1 MTLADPNALL
11 DAAIDHLLE
20 ATAQVQSAVAGFSSN
35 LARRASATALANSPR
50 RFLAYCAFVRLMKSH
65 DHFFAA
71 ASSVMII
78 RTPREWPV
86 NDFDYAA
93 DIGIA
98 AGGKGEKKIKTL
110 VHPSRTS
117 KGSWDFSPS
126 GYLDAQKLLV
136 FIPVGAELHP
146 ELAVSADTMVTI
158 DILCDGHLDSLARQ
172 LNVGPLSDSDKSF
185 LRDQDP
191 SFIDSVF
198 RRGRS
203 ASAALAKLRDMAS
216 GTTRKRVQIPLSHF
230 GGAGAW
236 AEQLSRDL
244 QMWRSGALSWADVDK
259 GVLLFGPPGV
269 GKTSF
274 AVSLAAECRANL
286 VAASLAK
293 WQSHGHLG
301 DLLKAMRIDF
311 QEARDQSP
319 SILFL
324 DEIDS
329 FGDRR
334 SLSGDNRQYSV
345 EVVNA
350 LLEAIDGVGGREGI
364 IIVGATNMPGKLDP
378 ALIRAGR
385 LEKHIELTLPDDQ
398 ERRRILT
405 YYLPE
410 LRAHPEL
417 ARVSKSLG
425 GQSGADIEYMAR
437 ETRKRARH
445 DQRDVTVDD
454 LLAQLPEQPIL
465 TGTYLWRACVHEA
478 AHALVAAALGVGKV
492 ISVEIFNTLPDG
504 GDFRNVGGN
513 VVIEYPTTPY
523 RTETDC
529 RAEIA
534 TALAGMAAEQLIFGD
549 RSTASGGSERSDVA
563 AATRLA
569 HSMVTRFALGRRL
582 SVEFG
587 DVGRF
592 GPSGTLSDGPTRVEI
607 DAILST
613 EFARAKNMVTAQ
625 RAGLIVIA
633 EALREEKTLSGHRIA
648 SLLASS
654 CQTASTEFDLSDQAE
669 RGFSG

>member
-1 MTLADPNALL
+1 MNAADPNDLL

-20 ATAQVQSAVAGFSSN
+20 ATAQVQTAVAGFSSN
-35 LARRASATALANSPR
+35 LARRAAPTALASSPR
-50 RFLAYCAFVRLMKSH
+50 RFLAYCALMRLMKSH
-65 DHFFAA
+65 GHFFAA
-71 ASSVMII
+71 ASSVMVI
-78 RTPREWPV
+78 RTPRGWPI

-93 DIGIA
+93 DIGILT
-98 AGGKGEKKIKTL
+98 GGKGEKKIKTL
-110 VHPSRTS
+110 VHPSRTK
-117 KGSWDFSPS
+117 KGTWDFSPS

-172 LNVGPLSDSDKSF
+172 LNVGPLSDGDKSF

-203 ASAALAKLRDMAS
+203 ASAALAKLRDMTS
-216 GTTRKRVQIPLSHF
+216 GTTGRRVQVPLSHF
-230 GGAGAW
+230 GAAGTW
-236 AEQLSRDL
+236 AERLSRDL
-244 QMWRSGALSWADVDK
+244 QIWRSGALSWADVDK

-274 AVSLAAECRANL
+274 AVSLATECNAHL

-319 SILFL
+319 SVLFL

-350 LLEAIDGVGGREGI
+350 LLEAIDGVSGREGVI
-364 IIVGATNMPGKLDP
+364 VVGATNMPEKLDP

-385 LEKHIELTLPDDQ
+385 LEKHIQLTLPDEQD
-398 ERRRILT
+398 RLRILT

-410 LRAHPEL
+410 LHPHPEL

-445 DQRDVTVDD
+445 NQRDLTIDD
-454 LLAQLPEQPIL
+454 LLAQMPEQPIL
-465 TGTYLWRACVHEA
+465 TGNYLWRVCVHEA
-478 AHALVAAALGVGKV
+478 GHALVAAVLGVGNV
-492 ISVEIFNTLPDG
+492 LSVDIFNTLPNG
-504 GDFRNVGGN
+504 GDVGGR
-513 VVIEYPTTPY
+513 VLIEYPNTPF

-529 RAEIA
+529 RAEIV
-534 TALAGMAAEQLIFGD
+534 TGLAGMAAEQLIFGD
-549 RSTASGGSERSDVA
+549 RSTTSGGSLRSDVA
-563 AATRLA
+563 EATRLA
-569 HSMVTRFALGRRL
+569 HSMVTRFGLGRRL
-582 SVEFG
+582 SVEIG
-587 DVGRF
+587 DVSRF
-592 GPSGTLSDGPTRVEI
+592 VSSTALSDGLTRADV
-607 DAILST
+607 DAILGS
-613 EFARAKNMVTAQ
+613 EFARAKSIITSKK
-625 RAGLIVIA
+625 AGLIAIA
-633 EALREEKTLSGHRIA
+633 GALRDEKTLDATRVA
-648 SLLASS
+648 SLLAVS
-654 CQTASTEFDLSDQAE
+654 CEEASLKPDISFQAE
-669 RGFSG
+669 EGHST

>member
-1 MTLADPNALL
+1 M
-11 DAAIDHLLE
+11 
-20 ATAQVQSAVAGFSSN
+20 
-35 LARRASATALANSPR
+35 
-50 RFLAYCAFVRLMKSH
+50 RLMRAH

-71 ASSVMII
+71 ASSVMVIQ
-78 RTPREWPV
+78 TPRDWPV
-86 NDFDYAA
+86 SDFEYAS
-93 DIGIA
+93 DIGILG
-98 AGGKGEKKIKTL
+98 GGKGEKKIKTL
-110 VHPSRTS
+110 VHPSRTK

-136 FIPVGAELHP
+136 FIPAGAELHP
-146 ELAVSADTMVTI
+146 ELAVSADTIVTI
-158 DILCDGHLDSLARQ
+158 DVLCDRHLDSLARQ
-172 LNVGPLSDSDKSF
+172 LNAGPLSDGDKAF
-185 LRDQDP
+185 LRGQDP
-191 SFIDSVF
+191 SFIDSIF

-203 ASAALAKLRDMAS
+203 ASAALTKLHDMAS
-216 GTTRKRVQIPLSHF
+216 ARTGSRVPVPLSHF
-230 GGAGAW
+230 GAVGLW
-236 AEQLSRDL
+236 AVQLSHDL
-244 QMWRSGALSWADVDK
+244 QKWRSGALSWSDVDK

-274 AVSLAAECRANL
+274 AISLAAECKAHL
-286 VAASLAK
+286 VPSSLAK

-319 SILFL
+319 SVLFL

-350 LLEAIDGVGGREGI
+350 LLEAIDGVGEREGI
-364 IIVGATNMPGKLDP
+364 IVVGATNMPEKLDP

-385 LEKHIELTLPDDQ
+385 LEKHIELTLPDEQ
-398 ERRRILT
+398 ERLRILT

-410 LRAHPEL
+410 LCADLEL
-417 ARVSKSLG
+417 ARVAKSLG

-445 DQRDVTVDD
+445 NQRGLTVDD
-454 LLAQLPEQPIL
+454 LLAQLPEQPTL
-465 TGTYLWRACVHEA
+465 TGSYLWRVCVHEA
-478 AHALVAAALGVGKV
+478 AHALVAATLGVGKV
-492 ISVEIFNTLPDG
+492 VSVEIFNTLPDG
-504 GDFRNVGGN
+504 GDFGNMGGN

-529 RAEIA
+529 RAEIV

-549 RSTASGGSERSDVA
+549 RSTASGGSQRSDVA

-592 GPSGTLSDGPTRVEI
+592 RPSGTLSDGPTRVEI
-607 DAILST
+607 DAILGT
-613 EFARAKNMVTAQ
+613 EFARAKNMITAQ

-633 EALREEKTLSGHRIA
+633 EALREEKTLSGDRIA

-654 CQTASTEFDLSDQAE
+654 CETASTEFDLSDQAE